1 MILAR
6 VVRIALVLSIFIG
19 VICAL
24 SLIIRE
30 LRSAPIGYESE
41 DGFHFG
47 DEYLLYA
54 VFPPHVISGHFY
66 YPF

>member
-1 MILAR
+1 M
-6 VVRIALVLSIFIG
+6 LSIFLG

-30 LRSAPIGYESE
+30 LISAPIGYESE

-47 DEYLLYA
+47 DGYLLSA
-54 VFPPHVISGHFY
+54 VFPPHLVSGHFY

>member
-1 MILAR
+1 
-6 VVRIALVLSIFIG
+6 VLLIFLG

-30 LRSAPIGYESE
+30 LLSAPIGYESE

-47 DEYLLYA
+47 DGYLLSA
-54 VFPPHVISGHFY
+54 VFPPHLVVSGYFY